1 MSMLMNRA
9 LLTPA
14 LVLLITACSGQSEG
28 SPEAGQYRQI
38 VTITDIDF
46 PGMTED
52 QKKQTVAQM
61 ESAANIEES
70 ALFCLDQ
77 ANHGAQWKQAA
88 SQMANMMGGQCET
101 LKDEG
106 SATRID
112 TQLRCEGT
120 AQGNVDIAMTGAS
133 HTQGYESTISFRMSD
148 PNSEDTARL
157 AMTSTGERIGD
168 CPG

>member
-1 MSMLMNRA
+1 MQKNR
-9 LLTPA
+9 
-14 LVLLITACSGQSEG
+14 VLLASALALFVTACSGQSEG
-28 SPEAGQYRQI
+28 SPEAGQYRQT

-46 PGMTED
+46 PGMTEE
-52 QKKQTVAQM
+52 QRQQTVSQM
-61 ESAANIEES
+61 ESAANVEES

-101 LKDEG
+101 LKDDG
-106 SATRID
+106 SETRID
-112 TQLRCEGT
+112 TRLRCEGT
-120 AQGNVDIAMTGAS
+120 AQGNVEITMTGAS
-133 HTQGYESTISFRMSD
+133 HTQGYESKIAFLMRD
-148 PNSEDTARL
+148 PNSEDSARL

>member
-1 MSMLMNRA
+1 MQLNRVLMVSA
-9 LLTPA
+9 LTIS
-14 LVLLITACSGQSEG
+14 ITACSGQREG
-28 SPEAGQYRQI
+28 SPEAGQYRQT

-46 PGMTED
+46 PGMTEE
-52 QKKQTVAQM
+52 QKQQTVTQM
-61 ESAANIEES
+61 EAAANIDES

-88 SQMANMMGGQCET
+88 SQMADMMGGQCET
-101 LKDEG
+101 LKDDG

-120 AQGNVDIAMTGAS
+120 AQGNVDITMTGAS
-133 HTQGYESTISFRMSD
+133 HTKGYESIIAFRMSD
-148 PNSEDTARL
+148 PGSDDTARL

>member
-1 MSMLMNRA
+1 MQLNR
-9 LLTPA
+9 
-14 LVLLITACSGQSEG
+14 VLLASALTMSITACSGQSEG
-28 SPEAGQYRQI
+28 NPEAGQYRQT

-46 PGMTED
+46 PGMTDE
-52 QKKQTVAQM
+52 QKQQTVTQM
-61 ESAANIEES
+61 EAAANIEEN

-101 LKDEG
+101 LKDDG

-120 AQGNVDIAMTGAS
+120 AQGNVDIAMSGAS

-157 AMTSTGERIGD
+157 AMTSTGERIGN

>member
-1 MSMLMNRA
+1 MASA
-9 LLTPA
+9 LTIS
-14 LVLLITACSGQSEG
+14 ITACSGQREG
-28 SPEAGQYRQI
+28 SPEAGQYRQT

-46 PGMTED
+46 PGMTEE
-52 QKKQTVAQM
+52 QKQQTVTQM
-61 ESAANIEES
+61 EAAANIDES

-101 LKDEG
+101 LKDDG

-120 AQGNVDIAMTGAS
+120 AQGNVDIAMAGAS
-133 HTQGYESTISFRMSD
+133 HTQGYKSTISFQMSD

>member
-1 MSMLMNRA
+1 MQMNRV
-9 LLTPA
+9 LLAPA
-14 LVLLITACSGQSEG
+14 LTILVTACSGQSEG
-28 SPEAGQYRQI
+28 SPEAGQYRQT

-46 PGMTED
+46 PGMTEE
-52 QKKQTVAQM
+52 QRQQTVAQM
-61 ESAANIEES
+61 ESAANIDES

-101 LKDEG
+101 LKDDG

-120 AQGNVDIAMTGAS
+120 AQGNVDITMTGAS

-148 PNSEDTARL
+148 PASEDTARL

>member
-1 MSMLMNRA
+1 MQLNRVLLASA
-9 LLTPA
+9 LTI
-14 LVLLITACSGQSEG
+14 LITACSGQSEG
-28 SPEAGQYRQI
+28 SPEAGQYRQT

-46 PGMTED
+46 PGMTDE
-52 QKKQTVAQM
+52 QKQQTVTQM
-61 ESAANIEES
+61 EAAANVEES

-101 LKDEG
+101 LKDDG

-112 TQLRCEGT
+112 TQLHCEGT

-133 HTQGYESTISFRMSD
+133 HTKGYESTIAFRMSD
-148 PNSEDTARL
+148 PNSDDTARL